1 MKVGIIGIGGIC
13 RKAYLPVITSRD
25 DIDIIL
31 CSRNKDV
38 LLDMSR
44 KYRIKEFTTCVEELI
59 KIGIDCAFVHS
70 STESHYEICEKLLK
84 SGIHVY
90 VDKPISYSLDDA
102 LKLADIAKKNGKI
115 LMTGF
120 NRRYAPMVADLKTL
134 GKPHIIII
142 EKNRVNLPGTPR
154 VFVFDDFIHV
164 VDTLRFLMGDDY
176 KTLTVDSLKDE
187 SGLKNVVIKL
197 SNKFTT
203 AIGIMN
209 RDNGIREETMEYMSS
224 GKKAIVSNL
233 TETSYFENNTASTKK
248 FGDWDNTLTK
258 RGFTYIIEDFLK
270 RVRENNLSYDILED
284 SIKTHKLCDDILKQ
298 L

>member
-13 RKAYLPVITSRD
+13 RKAYLPVITSRY

-59 KIGIDCAFVHS
+59 KMGIDCAFVHS

-142 EKNRVNLPGTPR
+142 EKNRVNLPGTPK

-233 TETSYFENNTASTKK
+233 TETSYFENNTTSKKK

-270 RVRENNLSYDILED
+270 RVRFNPQHVTVI
-284 SIKTHKLCDDILKQ
+284 H
-298 L
+298 